1 MIGLADPSRSLPSRS
16 ASDDGLRGPAQLARV
31 AASPQSAVGR
41 TRSADERF
49 RAVRRTLLVVLA
61 LNLIVTI
68 AKVVV
73 GARTH
78 TLTVLG
84 AALESGLDVL
94 NNLVG
99 MMLIAVASRAPD
111 ENHPY
116 GHDKFETVGALGIVV
131 FLSISCFE
139 LIRQGIAAL
148 MTRRV
153 PHPASPRDMGIVAA
167 TLAVNAFVVWYERK
181 RGRELGSTFLLAD
194 AAHTGSD
201 ILVTLLALASLAISR
216 IERPWIDAA
225 LAITVALII
234 AWSGFEVL
242 RQSIPV
248 LVDERAIDAAR
259 LRAVVLG
266 VADIQDVRNIR
277 SRSTPSGQLFAEVT
291 IAVVGTTPVEAA
303 HHLADAVEAA
313 IEREFGTSQ
322 VTVHVEPV

>member
-1 MIGLADPSRSLPSRS
+1 V
-16 ASDDGLRGPAQLARV
+16 ASF
-31 AASPQSAVGR
+31 PQSAALGR
-41 TRSADERF
+41 TRTADQRSA
-49 RAVRRTLLVVLA
+49 AIRRTLLVVLA
-61 LNLIVTI
+61 LNLLVTI

-73 GARTH
+73 GARTG

-84 AALESGLDVL
+84 AALESGLDML
-94 NNLVG
+94 NNVVGVMLV
-99 MMLIAVASRAPD
+99 AVAGRAPD
-111 ENHPY
+111 EDHPY

-139 LIRQGIAAL
+139 LMRQGVAAL
-148 MTRRV
+148 MTNRQ
-153 PHPASPRDMGIVAA
+153 PRGVTHKDLGIVAA
-167 TLAVNAFVVWYERK
+167 TLLVNAFVVWYERK
-181 RGRELGSTFLLAD
+181 RGRELGSTLLLAD

-201 ILVTLLALASLAISR
+201 ILVTLLALASLTLVHVN
-216 IERPWIDAA
+216 RPWIDAV

-248 LVDERAIDAAR
+248 LVDQRAIDAAR

-266 VADIQDVRNIR
+266 VADIRDVRNVR
-277 SRSTPSGQLFAEVT
+277 SRSTASGQLFAEVT
-291 IAVVGTTPVEAA
+291 IAVAGTTPVDAA
-303 HHLADAVEAA
+303 HRLADAVEAA